1 MTQPI
6 DIYQVDAFARSAFG
20 GNPAAVCPLSDWLP
34 DDVMQSIASENN
46 LSETAFII
54 PASGNDADYEI
65 RWFTP
70 AIEVDLCGHATLAS
84 GCVLFEKRGFEGE
97 TLRFKSRSGLLEVS
111 REGDRF
117 VLDFPSQPPRPAAFP
132 DGIERALGVRPL
144 EFLRADKNMAVLAD
158 ETAVAAVTPDLAYI
172 AALPGDGLIVTA
184 EGEDCD
190 FVSRYF
196 APHAGIDEDP
206 VTGSA
211 HCVLIPYWAARLDK
225 SAMQARQISARVG
238 DVSCRLQGD
247 RVKIGGHA
255 TLFLE
260 GTIHV

>member
-1 MTQPI
+1 MTQAI
-6 DIYQVDAFARSAFG
+6 DIYQVDAFSSAPFR
-20 GNPAAVCPLSDWLP
+20 GNPAAVCPLEGWLP
-34 DDVMQSIASENN
+34 DHVMQSIAAENN
-46 LSETAFII
+46 LSETAFLV
-54 PASGNDADYEI
+54 PADGDGSDFEI

-70 AIEVDLCGHATLAS
+70 SIEVDLCGHATLAS
-84 GCVLFEKRGFEGE
+84 GFVLFERRGFDGQ
-97 TLRFKSRSGLLEVS
+97 TVRFTSRSGPLEVS
-111 REGDRF
+111 REHGRL
-117 VLDFPSQPPRPAAFP
+117 VLDFPSQPPRPVPFP
-132 DGIERALGVRPL
+132 EGIERALGVRPL

-158 ETAVAAVTPDLAYI
+158 EAAVASVSADLAYI
-172 AALPGDGLIVTA
+172 SRLPGDGLIVTA
-184 EGEDCD
+184 EGDSCD

-225 SAMQARQISARVG
+225 TEMEARQISARVG
-238 DVSCRLQGD
+238 EVSCRLEGE

-255 TLFLE
+255 ALFLE